1 MKINNIIRCLAL
13 LSLPLLSGMGCGL
26 LSSCTDDSVDSNN
39 YYTATKRT
47 AAQLISDSPERF
59 SQFEAILERANYKST
74 LSTYGTFTVFV
85 PDNNAVNTYLK
96 ENNYKS
102 VEDIPEEVCDTIA
115 RAHIISKGAYF
126 TTDYMAGTLPE
137 MNMDDRYVVITCDS
151 DVNNNN
157 QLLLYV
163 NKLSKIVEKDDSV
176 TNGVVHIIDRLLRPS
191 NETVADLM
199 ETDETITLFTQAM
212 KLTHMNDSLTKFI
225 DETYSCSYDSVKGD
239 NLPLIRYGG
248 KDMAQTFPEKR
259 YFKFT
264 AFVEPDEVFNRY
276 NIFTLQDL
284 IDYAKKVYD
293 KTFPLDAGKYDDDF
307 TNRKNPLNRFVSYHL
322 MDRIGT
328 YSDWAPTGEILT
340 TCCKTNIADA
350 EDFWQTMLD
359 TEGMIRFSRHRATE
373 QLYINRKG
381 KDGKL
386 WKGIKVL
393 DALESGK
400 HEQNAINGIYHY
412 LDDILVYDTNTR
424 DNVLNCRMRID
435 ATTLSA
441 DFMNQNCRGHIGSE
455 ENHLFCLKNN
465 YIKGWKV
472 LEGTS
477 VIAVHTGSASAYWAD
492 NIDNFAT
499 ANPIGSYGDMLGS
512 SVSSEVISM
521 IPMEDSEFY
530 GIMSDLPNIFRST
543 ETNYNYF
550 QVTPSKSMWDYSAA
564 ENYCYVY
571 TSKTGKDTIIVPKE
585 DLQKSY
591 YAGDLRFSGT
601 YTYRSVNRDEF
612 SKYSTEYQ
620 NISKQNGM
628 FVATYRIQQVYLM
641 FAEALN
647 RAGYPETAFA
657 ILKYGL
663 TNLNIGRYI
672 SEKERE
678 AAASMLNFN
687 DDEFTEN
694 NTQGIH
700 SRGCGDA
707 KADTTYVLPMPASEL
722 ASYADTVAYQIP
734 LVEDMIMREMTLE
747 EAFEGQRYYNLMR
760 ISLRRNDPAYLAK
773 PIANRTGEENT
784 TLLSHLMDKSNWYL
798 PIE

>member
-1 MKINNIIRCLAL
+1 MKIMKLNNIIRCLAL

-477 VIAVHTGSASAYWAD
+477 VIAVHCDNPWWSSYLGNAICVKGEYDVEITLPQPPPGTYEIRLAYVAGDERGVVQVYFNNEPCDIPVDLTKGAWD
-492 NIDNFAT
+492 PEVGGNLNDSELTDEEIL
-499 ANPIGSYGDMLGS
+499 ANDKAMHNRGYLRGMDSYGKPGWTEQQS
-512 SVSSEVISM
+512 
-521 IPMEDSEFY
+521 
-530 GIMSDLPNIFRST
+530 FRT
-543 ETNYNYF
+543 EATEHVRRVLTTQQFKSGETYKLRF
-550 QVTPSKSMWDYSAA
+550 RQVAK
-564 ENYCYVY
+564 
-571 TSKTGKDTIIVPKE
+571 
-585 DLQKSY
+585 
-591 YAGDLRFSGT
+591 GDLEWSFD
-601 YTYRSVNRDEF
+601 YIELCPKSVYA
-612 SKYSTEYQ
+612 SP
-620 NISKQNGM
+620 
-628 FVATYRIQQVYLM
+628 
-641 FAEALN
+641 
-647 RAGYPETAFA
+647 AG
-657 ILKYGL
+657 
-663 TNLNIGRYI
+663 
-672 SEKERE
+672 
-678 AAASMLNFN
+678 
-687 DDEFTEN
+687 
-694 NTQGIH
+694 
-700 SRGCGDA
+700 
-707 KADTTYVLPMPASEL
+707 
-722 ASYADTVAYQIP
+722 
-734 LVEDMIMREMTLE
+734 EDW
-747 EAFEGQRYYNLMR
+747 
-760 ISLRRNDPAYLAK
+760 
-773 PIANRTGEENT
+773 
-784 TLLSHLMDKSNWYL
+784 H
-798 PIE
+798 

>member
-1 MKINNIIRCLAL
+1 MHNYHIIMKNIITKAITILAL
-13 LSLPLLSGMGCGL
+13 PLALVCSGAM
-26 LSSCTDDSVDSNN
+26 SSC
-39 YYTATKRT
+39 
-47 AAQLISDSPERF
+47 SD
-59 SQFEAILERANYKST
+59 
-74 LSTYGTFTVFV
+74 
-85 PDNNAVNTYLK
+85 
-96 ENNYKS
+96 
-102 VEDIPEEVCDTIA
+102 
-115 RAHIISKGAYF
+115 
-126 TTDYMAGTLPE
+126 
-137 MNMDDRYVVITCDS
+137 
-151 DVNNNN
+151 
-157 QLLLYV
+157 
-163 NKLSKIVEKDDSV
+163 
-176 TNGVVHIIDRLLRPS
+176 
-191 NETVADLM
+191 
-199 ETDETITLFTQAM
+199 
-212 KLTHMNDSLTKFI
+212 
-225 DETYSCSYDSVKGD
+225 
-239 NLPLIRYGG
+239 
-248 KDMAQTFPEKR
+248 
-259 YFKFT
+259 
-264 AFVEPDEVFNRY
+264 
-276 NIFTLQDL
+276 
-284 IDYAKKVYD
+284 
-293 KTFPLDAGKYDDDF
+293 
-307 TNRKNPLNRFVSYHL
+307 
-322 MDRIGT
+322 
-328 YSDWAPTGEILT
+328 
-340 TCCKTNIADA
+340 
-350 EDFWQTMLD
+350 MLD
-359 TEGMIRFSRHRATE
+359 TDSEFVQFADDNKLNAPEDTLHSVTGIIRQMQIVADRLVLLGELRGDLVVTTDKATKDVKNLAAFNFSEKNKYNQISDFYAIINDCNFFIANADMNLKRLGRVIFEREFAAVKTYRAWTYL
-373 QLYINRKG
+373 QLAKIYG
-381 KDGKL
+381 AVPL
-386 WKGIKVL
+386 VL
-393 DALESGK
+393 DPVLTEADAQREMEKTPSNMDEICKFFIEDIKGYVDTELPQYGHMNVYESKQFFIPVRVLLGDLCLWSGRYQ
-400 HEQNAINGIYHY
+400 EAAQY
-412 LDDILVYDTNTR
+412 L
-424 DNVLNCRMRID
+424 
-435 ATTLSA
+435 A
-441 DFMNQNCRGHIGSE
+441 DY
-455 ENHLFCLKNN
+455 LTLKNH
-465 YIKGWKV
+465 
-472 LEGTS
+472 
-477 VIAVHTGSASAYWAD
+477 AVHTGSASAYWAD

-499 ANPIGSYGDMLGS
+499 ASPIGSYGDMLGS

-747 EAFEGQRYYNLMR
+747 EAFEGQRYYDLMR

-784 TLLSHLMDKSNWYL
+784 TLLNHLMDKSNWYL